1 MIPRVGV
8 IGAGPAGLSAAYC
21 LARRDVD
28 VAVFEA
34 SPHIGGLARSLVLWG
49 HVVDLGPHR
58 FFSADDRI
66 NGLWREALGEHY
78 AFVERRTRIHYRGR
92 FFDYPL
98 RIGNVLASL
107 GTLDVLGALAS
118 YGWQKAAARGGA
130 RDSFEAWV
138 TAQFGRR
145 LYEMFFRTYS
155 EKLWGIPCAELDA
168 DFAAQRIRGFS
179 LGAAI
184 LAALGIGA
192 GRHKTL
198 ADVFAYPLGGSGA
211 AYDRMA
217 EAIMRRG
224 GTITRSCPIGRVLV
238 SGGRVQGIER
248 ADGQRVACDHVV
260 STMPLTLLVRSL
272 DGVPAAVLACVD
284 RLRFRNT
291 ILVYLRVGST
301 SLFPDQWLYI
311 HSGDVA
317 VGRITN
323 FRNWVPGLAGDD
335 HSTVLALEYW
345 ADDDDAVWSADDA
358 TLIGRA
364 TGELARLGLL
374 GAAVV
379 MAGHVVRL
387 PHCYPVYAKGYRAT
401 LAPVIDHL
409 RGIANLWPIGR
420 YGAFKYNNQDH
431 SLLMGL
437 LVADNI
443 TGGAG
448 HDLWAVNTDYD
459 RYQERAAHAP
469 PSVAA
474 APVRGVR

>member
-1 MIPRVGV
+1 MT
-8 IGAGPAGLSAAYC
+8 AAYC
-21 LARRDVD
+21 LSRHDVD

-34 SPHIGGLARSLVLWG
+34 TPHIGGLARSLMLWG

-66 NGLWREALGEHY
+66 NQLWRDVLGAEY
-78 AFVERRTRIHYRGR
+78 AFVERRTRIHYRKR

-98 RIGNVLASL
+98 RIGNVLANL
-107 GTLDVLGALAS
+107 GPLDVLRALAS
-118 YGWQKAAARGGA
+118 YGWQKAAAKSA
-130 RDSFEAWV
+130 PQDSFEAWIV
-138 TAQFGRR
+138 SQFGRK
-145 LYEMFFRTYS
+145 LYEMFFKTYS
-155 EKLWGIPCAELDA
+155 EKLWGIPCSELDA

-179 LGAAI
+179 LGAAV
-184 LAALGIGA
+184 LAAMGVGA

-211 AYDRMA
+211 AYHRMA
-217 EAIMRRG
+217 DAVMQRG
-224 GTITRSCPIGRVLV
+224 GTITRSCPISRVLV
-238 SGGRVQGIER
+238 SGGRVCGIER

-260 STMPLTLLVRSL
+260 STMPLTLLVKSL
-272 DGVPAAVLACVD
+272 EAVPAPVLDCVE

-291 ILVYLRVGST
+291 ILVYLRIRAT
-301 SLFPDQWLYI
+301 ALFPDQWLYI
-311 HSGDVA
+311 HSSHVA

-345 ADDDDAVWSADDA
+345 AYDEDAMWSADDA
-358 TLIGRA
+358 ALIQRA
-364 TGELARLGLL
+364 ERELAQIGLL

-379 MAGHVVRL
+379 MAGHVIRL
-387 PHCYPVYAKGYRAT
+387 PRCYPVYAKGYRAT
-401 LAPVIDHL
+401 LAPVITYL
-409 RGIANLWPIGR
+409 RTIANLWPIGR

-437 LVADNI
+437 LAADNI
-443 TGGAG
+443 TKGAG

-459 RYQERAAHAP
+459 RYQERAEHAP
-469 PSVAA
+469 RAGL
-474 APVRGVR
+474 RKKGLLF